1 MNTKLSF
8 AALAFV
14 SVTSL
19 SAMQFQTLGY
29 KSVSMGGAAVA
40 SSSSSMATY
49 NNPALLAKS
58 KYDVEISLGGGMS
71 YQDHG
76 GGAAIKSL
84 YDSNFLDAVDRISN
98 GQYSASSLASDI
110 PTLLKGVDVIMNM
123 DGDAAEAAPH
133 GYFAA
138 ELYGFGI
145 GVFAVSEGVGE
156 GVVSKDHNL
165 VMIEDTSRDKYIT
178 FSNTG
183 TTLSNVGDPVAD
195 QLYQSRSIEY
205 AMNNGLTYLNVK
217 GIAVGE
223 VPIAYAHNFDT
234 SVGSVMVGGALKY
247 MQGYTYAQ
255 KYKID
260 NSGSVNGSEGKRDK
274 MSSSFGVDLGLAY
287 EPSMIEDMTIG
298 FVAKN
303 LNSPEFSVVTGEKI
317 TIDPMMRLGIA
328 YNISESFEIAGDF
341 DISSNKTFV
350 SGVNSQMLGGGL
362 NWHPAS
368 WFSLRGGLMQ
378 NMDTNDNSGL
388 IYTAGIGLGIKWFQF
403 DLSGQYSSNSTTI
416 EGATVPEYAKVNFAI
431 ISRW

>member
-1 MNTKLSF
+1 MKTKISLGV
-8 AALAFV
+8 LAFV
-14 SVTSL
+14 SITSL
-19 SAMQFQTLGY
+19 NAMQFQTLGY

-58 KYDVEISLGGGMS
+58 KYDVEIALGGGMS

-76 GGAAIKSL
+76 AGAAVKSL
-84 YDSNFLDAVDRISN
+84 KDSNFLDAVDRVSS

-110 PTLLKGVDVIMNM
+110 PTLLQGVDVVMNM
-123 DGDAAEAAPH
+123 DGDAVEASPH
-133 GYFAA
+133 GFLAA

-145 GVFAVSEGVGE
+145 GVFVVSEGAGK
-156 GVVSKDHNL
+156 GVVSQEHNL
-165 VMIEDTSRDKYIT
+165 VMIKDQSRDKYVT
-178 FSNTG
+178 VSSAG
-183 TTLSNVGDPVAD
+183 TTLSNVGDPTAD

-205 AMNNGLTYLNVK
+205 AMNNGLTYLDTK

-223 VPIAYAHNFDT
+223 VPLGYAHNFDT
-234 SVGSVMVGGALKY
+234 SIGNVMVGGALKY
-247 MQGYTYAQ
+247 MQGYTYTQ

-260 NSGSVNGSEGKRDK
+260 NSGAVSGSGGKRDK

-317 TIDPMMRLGIA
+317 TIDPMMRIGVA

-341 DISSNKTFV
+341 DLSSNKTFV
-350 SGVNSQMLGGGL
+350 QGVNSQMLGGGL
-362 NWHPAS
+362 NWHPSS
-368 WFSLRGGLMQ
+368 WLSLRGGLMH
-378 NMDTNDNSGL
+378 NMDTNDNAGL
-388 IYTAGIGLGIKWFQF
+388 IYTAGLGIGIKWFQF
-403 DLSGQYSSNSTTI
+403 DFSGQYSANSTTI
-416 EGATVPEYAKVNFAI
+416 EGTTVPEYAKINLAI